1 MIFVTVG
8 THEQPFDRLLKWIDE
23 MVKNKQINE
32 KVIIQ
37 KGYTE
42 YEPINCE
49 SYKLISYNEMQNFI
63 REARIVITHGGPAS
77 FIAPLSIGKIPI
89 VVPRKKEFSEHVNN
103 HQLEFAKEVEKR
115 MKNII
120 VATNE
125 DEIIDAIINYDKKI
139 AKLTL
144 NMASNNLEF
153 NESLKKEIKELLQD
167 YEQHRNIINAK
178 N

>member
-1 MIFVTVG
+1 
-8 THEQPFDRLLKWIDE
+8 
-23 MVKNKQINE
+23 
-32 KVIIQ
+32 
-37 KGYTE
+37 
-42 YEPINCE
+42 
-49 SYKLISYNEMQNFI
+49 MQNFI